1 MHIGGIENIMQVEM
15 KELTPTTFWK
25 SLPIN
30 ENNKI
35 YNNEVISKA
44 TRSTALS
51 ADVVLLIFTLL
62 LFVVSWKFYLIYK
75 IVQYLLIVDLSMV

>member
-15 KELTPTTFWK
+15 KELTPPKFWK

-30 ENNKI
+30 ENDKI

-51 ADVVLLIFTLL
+51 SGGVLLIFTVLL
-62 LFVVSWKFYLIYK
+62 YVVS
-75 IVQYLLIVDLSMV
+75 